1 MSYFGI
7 CEHTLR
13 YIPRSTVVSIRLCDL
28 LGTSG
33 FAPPTSALCVVRG
46 YLLRLGLLLNR

>member
-13 YIPRSTVVSIRLCDL
+13 YIPRSMVVSVWLCDL
-28 LGTSG
+28 LGASG
-33 FAPPTSALCVVRG
+33 FTPPTGALCVVRG
-46 YLLRLGLLLNR
+46 FLLRLGLLLNR